1 MSDTPL
7 DPTPTVLGGR
17 YELAELI
24 GQGGMAEVYRGR
36 DQRLGRN
43 VAVKVLRSD
52 LARDPSFERRFE
64 REAQAAA
71 GMQHPNVVAVFDT
84 GVDEI
89 AGNPAPYIVME
100 FVDGTTLKELLSTGR
115 RLLPQRALEI
125 TSGVLAALEYSHQRG
140 VVHRDI
146 KPANVMLTRGGEVKV
161 MDFGIARAI
170 DDAQATMTQASTVM
184 GTAQYLSPEQGR
196 GETADAR
203 SDVYGTGCLLY
214 ELLTGRPP
222 FRGDTTE
229 SVIYQ
234 HVRENP
240 MPPSQVDT
248 EVPRAVDAIVLKA
261 LAKNPENRY
270 QSAADMR
277 ADVLRA
283 IDGEPV
289 RATPLMDET
298 AVIGT
303 TTALPMT
310 TEDEEP
316 AGKRWGYIALAGAV
330 IAALLI
336 GGFFLLRPLF
346 NSTTTVRVPDI
357 VGLEVPAATAE
368 LEGDGLTLG
377 AETER
382 ASDRPEGEI
391 IEQSPAFGEEVAEGS
406 SIDYVI
412 STGPEAAT
420 VPDLVGLS
428 LDQAVAELEKA
439 NLRRGSTEERASSRP
454 EGQVISSDPA
464 AGENIEAGDTVDLV
478 VSNGRQEVPD
488 VRGETEADA
497 RQTLTEAGFDVQ
509 VTRTETDV
517 DDVVGRVVAQ
527 SPTGGSTVPRGA
539 TVVLSV
545 AEAAPEPEPQPTP
558 TPTPSATAPATP

>member
-1 MSDTPL
+1 
-7 DPTPTVLGGR
+7 
-17 YELAELI
+17 
-24 GQGGMAEVYRGR
+24 
-36 DQRLGRN
+36 
-43 VAVKVLRSD
+43 
-52 LARDPSFERRFE
+52 
-64 REAQAAA
+64 
-71 GMQHPNVVAVFDT
+71 
-84 GVDEI
+84 
-89 AGNPAPYIVME
+89 
-100 FVDGTTLKELLSTGR
+100 
-115 RLLPQRALEI
+115 
-125 TSGVLAALEYSHQRG
+125 
-140 VVHRDI
+140 
-146 KPANVMLTRGGEVKV
+146 
-161 MDFGIARAI
+161 
-170 DDAQATMTQASTVM
+170 
-184 GTAQYLSPEQGR
+184 
-196 GETADAR
+196 
-203 SDVYGTGCLLY
+203 
-214 ELLTGRPP
+214 
-222 FRGDTTE
+222 
-229 SVIYQ
+229 
-234 HVRENP
+234 
-240 MPPSQVDT
+240 
-248 EVPRAVDAIVLKA
+248 
-261 LAKNPENRY
+261 
-270 QSAADMR
+270 
-277 ADVLRA
+277 
-283 IDGEPV
+283 
-289 RATPLMDET
+289 
-298 AVIGT
+298 
-303 TTALPMT
+303 
-310 TEDEEP
+310 
-316 AGKRWGYIALAGAV
+316 
-330 IAALLI
+330 
-336 GGFFLLRPLF
+336 
-346 NSTTTVRVPDI
+346 VRVPDI

-464 AGENIEAGDTVDLV
+464 AGENVEAGDTVDLV

>member
-1 MSDTPL
+1 MSD
-7 DPTPTVLGGR
+7 PTVLGGR